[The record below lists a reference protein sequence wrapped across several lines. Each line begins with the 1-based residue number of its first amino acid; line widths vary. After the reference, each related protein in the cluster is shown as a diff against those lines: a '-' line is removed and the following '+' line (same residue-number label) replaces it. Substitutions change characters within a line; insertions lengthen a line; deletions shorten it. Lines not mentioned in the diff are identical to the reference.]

1 MSLINKMLQ
10 ELDRRHALQPA
21 GVTPGLVLNQSPQP
35 VRGATRMV
43 GSEWFWRVVAVLI
56 LITIGWIAWVA
67 WQLTPRASVTEL
79 AFQPAN
85 RAAPAPASVPV
96 AAAPP
101 AASAAA
107 PAALP
112 PSPMPVLQADVA
124 KPEPDRPDM
133 LKLAREILTP
143 LRERD
148 AGAPADTQAALG
160 PAPKRSASPAP
171 AQTAEPPAKRA
182 IKPESTPAPS
192 RPGARA
198 SGQIDKRDSATP
210 RDRAAAEFRRAV
222 SFVNQGRI
230 AEGME
235 TFRAALTFDPT
246 YEVARQTQVSLL
258 LEAKRMDE
266 AASLLQEGIS
276 LDPANAAFV
285 MLLARILVERNDV
298 GGALALL
305 QQHAAAASDNA
316 DYHAFAAALYQ
327 RLGRHGEA
335 VNEYGA
341 ALRVAPASGLW
352 WVGLGISQEAQQR
365 AAEAADS
372 FRRAKET
379 GTLSTELAGFVD
391 RRLKALH

>member
-1 MSLINKMLQ
+1 MP
-10 ELDRRHALQPA
+10 ELVRVVWQ
-21 GVTPGLVLNQSPQP
+21 VTP
-35 VRGATRMV
+35 
-43 GSEWFWRVVAVLI
+43 RV
-56 LITIGWIAWVA
+56 
-67 WQLTPRASVTEL
+67 SVTEL
-79 AFQPAN
+79 ALQSAN
-85 RAAPAPASVPV
+85 RVRTAPAPASAPV
-96 AAAPP
+96 A
-101 AASAAA
+101 AAA
-107 PAALP
+107 PAASAPAPAALP
-112 PSPMPVLQADVA
+112 LSPVPVLQVDGA
-124 KPEPDRPDM
+124 KPDRPDT
-133 LKLAREILTP
+133 LQLATEILTP
-143 LRERD
+143 VRERG
-148 AGAPADTQAALG
+148 ARAPAGTQQAAPG

-171 AQTAEPPAKRA
+171 AQTAEPLAKPA
-182 IKPESTPAPS
+182 IKLETTLAVS
-192 RPGARA
+192 RPGTRA
-198 SGQIDKRDSATP
+198 SGRIDKRDSATP

-235 TFRAALTFDPT
+235 TFRAALAFDPT

-266 AASLLQEGIS
+266 AASVLQEGIS

-285 MLLARILVERNDV
+285 MLLARSLVERNDV

-305 QQHAAAASDNA
+305 QQHAPAAAGNA

-341 ALRVAPASGLW
+341 ALRVAPASGVW

-391 RRLKALH
+391 RRLKALR